1 MRSWLRWVSWR
12 TISAVSS
19 SYDARRWKA
28 SRLKGSRRPMAPVKG
43 AKNGTLADAA
53 SGSAARL
60 VGVPM

>member
-1 MRSWLRWVSWR
+1 MFRPRLVSWR

-19 SYDARRWKA
+19 LYEARRWKA
-28 SRLKGSRRPMAPVKG
+28 SLLNGWRRPMAPVKG
-43 AKNGTLADAA
+43 AKNGVCALMA

>member
-1 MRSWLRWVSWR
+1 MSCL

-19 SYDARRWKA
+19 LYEARRWNTF
-28 SRLKGSRRPMAPVKG
+28 LWKGSRSAIAPVKG
-43 AKNGTLADAA
+43 ATNGTLSFTA